1 VMGWTEKKL
10 DKQERVHFKVAS
22 LKKKEKIKD

>member
-1 VMGWTEKKL
+1 MGWTEKKL